1 MSILARLKPTL
12 AAFALLAALTL
23 SVTPH
28 QIDGDPQDISPVSA
42 LSSPDLKT
50 PYFLD
55 LRTIVPVV
63 CYHFPA
69 GVDVNHL
76 EKITPDQLAKT
87 SVSAGTG
94 TIFAHNR
101 VLTAQHV
108 INGASI
114 CTLAGK
120 VPVTIAYASLDDDIA
135 VLDAE
140 IGSTPVTPIS
150 CDPYEKGKPYLMFG
164 YAQGTDFAMDYGE
177 FTGVYVDVTIADKEV
192 TGGVRKLP
200 HASIFPGAVTP
211 GMSGGPVVDLSG
223 HIRGIN
229 NATGP
234 DYAASRQ
241 LADTALCTAMK
252 PAPTDATK

>member
-1 MSILARLKPTL
+1 MSILNRLKPAL
-12 AAFALLAALTL
+12 AAIALLAALTL

-28 QIDGDPQDISPVSA
+28 QIDGDPADITPVSS
-42 LSSPDLKT
+42 LSSPDIKT
-50 PYFLD
+50 PYFVD

-63 CYHFPA
+63 CYHFPSD
-69 GVDVNHL
+69 VDVNHL
-76 EKITPDQLAKT
+76 DKITNEQLAKT
-87 SVSAGTG
+87 SVSSGTG

-101 VLTAQHV
+101 ILTAQHV
-108 INGASI
+108 INGASL
-114 CTLAGK
+114 CTLASK
-120 VPVTIAYASLDDDIA
+120 IKVTIAYSNLNEDIA

-164 YAQGTDFAMDYGE
+164 YAKGTDFAMDYGE
-177 FTGVYVDVTIADKEV
+177 FTGVYQDTTIPDAGV
-192 TGGVRKLP
+192 TGGVRPLP
-200 HASIFPGAVTP
+200 HIALFPGATTP
-211 GMSGGPVVDLSG
+211 GMSGGPVIDLSG

-229 NATGP
+229 NATGS

-252 PAPTDATK
+252 PAPTAP